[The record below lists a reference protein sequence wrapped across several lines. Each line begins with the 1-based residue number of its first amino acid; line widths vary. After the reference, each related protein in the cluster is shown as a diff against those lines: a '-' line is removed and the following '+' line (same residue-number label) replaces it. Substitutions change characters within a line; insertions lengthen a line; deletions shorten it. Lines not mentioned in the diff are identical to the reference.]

1 MDDIDEDI
9 HLHDE
14 TTELNTLTSAV
25 IATTSEPSE
34 PSEPITSNLTTSFAD
49 AVRYP
54 TTTYTNSQTK
64 KTNLNFELP
73 DSIKYQLQEAKD
85 FESQSNFDLVLKVRF
100 FDNDTLSYQ
109 QFTSTIET
117 LQTNLSADT
126 QIANI
131 IDDIYI
137 SYEKA
142 NDYTNIVYINITGT
156 HNPTLLNKVQ
166 AISLATNDTLT
177 ETEIITTPLE
187 TIKKPLVLKTEFPVS
202 IHPNLLKH
210 VCEDIYAKY
219 GKVIYSDV
227 PSVPKTLIKAD
238 SIFTVFTLMDF
249 DSDFVPPV
257 RAAVINQGKTYP
269 IKTLV
274 NSPMLYCAYCN
285 CVGHNK
291 HKCPTRKGCAH
302 CKANDHKLINCKRAS
317 NSTILYHLNKLPEEF
332 MINQFNY
339 IKRKRSLSSWL
350 KLYGEAHPDS
360 PAIQAALQSTIE
372 SLPTPA
378 LRRYQHENT
387 LKAAEKA
394 EPLQSIYASKTDEQ
408 THPSDSNTT
417 EANNNINEDRETLS
431 PPSRIVDKD
440 IDTVEAPQISIPNF
454 PTSPTPTSNPPPE
467 IELNSDEYDIHRT
480 HEFPLTTE
488 ATDMVKATTPT

>member
-34 PSEPITSNLTTSFAD
+34 SSEPITSNLTTSFAD

-54 TTTYTNSQTK
+54 TY
-64 KTNLNFELP
+64 
-73 DSIKYQLQEAKD
+73 SIKYQLQEAKD

-117 LQTNLSADT
+117 LQTNLSANT

-137 SYEKA
+137 TYEKA

-202 IHPNLLKH
+202 IHPNLLKQ
-210 VCEDIYAKY
+210 VCKDIYAKY

-227 PSVPKTLIKAD
+227 PSVPKTTLIKAD

-274 NSPMLYCAYCN
+274 NSPMLYS
-285 CVGHNK
+285 
-291 HKCPTRKGCAH
+291 
-302 CKANDHKLINCKRAS
+302 NDHKLINCKRAS

-339 IKRKRSLSSWL
+339 IKRKRSLPSWL
-350 KLYGEAHPDS
+350 KLYEEAHPDS

-417 EANNNINEDRETLS
+417 ETNNNINEGTGKLYHHL
-431 PPSRIVDKD
+431 P
-440 IDTVEAPQISIPNF
+440 A
-454 PTSPTPTSNPPPE
+454 
-467 IELNSDEYDIHRT
+467 
-480 HEFPLTTE
+480 
-488 ATDMVKATTPT
+488 